1 MAKHNR
7 LSIASRKLRDPRRQL
22 VDLHPLHH
30 LCLGTWRVVG
40 LAAVEL
46 NQSRVHAAHPVPD
59 HVDGDAVQPGTLL
72 QFPYSFRRVGAKSA
86 IRAQESVLRHLF
98 GIVAVSRPCPAPRH
112 TYLLFI
118 RHHSPHHVPPHPH
131 PTTPHTS
138 TSP

>member
-98 GIVAVSRPCPAPRH
+98 GIVAVA
-112 TYLLFI
+112 
-118 RHHSPHHVPPHPH
+118 PHPH
-131 PTTPHTS
+131 APPDNAGPVVVPPPPQNVPPPPPPPPPPPSTP
-138 TSP
+138 